1 MGRNLHIFVSL
12 DILQGLLQGEDGGRN
27 DAGLLVG
34 TAGTDV
40 GQLLCLAYVD
50 DKVYVVNMLS
60 YNLAGI
66 HLVLRFYEEL
76 APILQM
82 VYGICIGIA
91 ALQGN
96 QRTVGTAVYLAL
108 ERLVLLEA
116 VRHDGLAL
124 RGGEHIG
131 SQADDTARGDVELYV
146 HTVALTV
153 HTGHFALAARNHVYH
168 LAAKLLGHV
177 YGQFLN
183 GFAFHT
189 VNLLVDNLRLANLQ
203 LITLAA
209 HGLHQYGEMQHA
221 TSAHYPAVGVT
232 LHGRD
237 TQGQV
242 LLQFLIQTF
251 LYVAA
256 GAELAFLTEERRVIY
271 GEEHGHRGF
280 VDADARQSLGI
291 LVVAN
296 GVAYLEALQSHQGT
310 DVATS
315 CLGSLL
321 ASHAGE
327 GVYLLNL
334 GALLAAVAM
343 HDGDVHALSQGTAMH
358 TAYGNAAGIVGIV
371 QTGYEHLRCALQ
383 LLGGRHMLQNLVQ

>member
-1 MGRNLHIFVSL
+1 
-12 DILQGLLQGEDGGRN
+12 
-27 DAGLLVG
+27 
-34 TAGTDV
+34 
-40 GQLLCLAYVD
+40 
-50 DKVYVVNMLS
+50 
-60 YNLAGI
+60 
-66 HLVLRFYEEL
+66 
-76 APILQM
+76 
-82 VYGICIGIA
+82 
-91 ALQGN
+91 
-96 QRTVGTAVYLAL
+96 
-108 ERLVLLEA
+108 
-116 VRHDGLAL
+116 
-124 RGGEHIG
+124 
-131 SQADDTARGDVELYV
+131 
-146 HTVALTV
+146 
-153 HTGHFALAARNHVYH
+153 
-168 LAAKLLGHV
+168 
-177 YGQFLN
+177 
-183 GFAFHT
+183 
-189 VNLLVDNLRLANLQ
+189 
-203 LITLAA
+203 
-209 HGLHQYGEMQHA
+209 MQHA

-242 LLQFLIQTF
+242 LLQFLVQTF

-256 GAELAFLTEERRVIY
+256 GAELAFLAEERRVIY

-280 VDADARQSLGI
+280 VDADAGQSLGI

-334 GALLAAVAM
+334 GALLAAVAV
-343 HDGDVHALSQGTAMH
+343 HYGDVHALSQGTAMH

-383 LLGGRHMLQNLVQ
+383 LLRGRHVLQNLVQ